1 MRADSLC
8 GDHVDMP
15 LFRSKP
21 VAPEPVKRVW
31 RITQGNPLGEWV
43 EVVPP
48 ATAKPG
54 PAHRER
60 PPAESELPEVSYG
73 SWVTSS
79 YDLLDGSDVTEDPDT
94 IPGELLDDLFPQWE
108 QQGKRPEK

>member
-1 MRADSLC
+1 MS
-8 GDHVDMP
+8 

-31 RITQGNPLGEWV
+31 RISQSNPLGEWV
-43 EVVPP
+43 ESVPP

-54 PAHRER
+54 PALRQS
-60 PPAESELPEVSYG
+60 PAAESELPEVSYG

-108 QQGKRPEK
+108 QHGKRPEK